1 MQQKKSLTVKIQPII
16 TEVSKLKK
24 IKTSKDMSG
33 ATELLSK
40 LNQTLDT
47 LTTEKEKIT
56 KPMNEALL
64 EVRARYKP
72 AETALN
78 DAIKTIRTEM
88 SSYQTELLRIKKTKE
103 DEMANALI
111 AGKVD
116 IDKAS
121 TALSNMKKPEQ
132 KVVTDGG
139 SISFRTDQI
148 LKVTAIDKIPHEY
161 FDLNEKKVLSALKL
175 GKSIPGA
182 EIELIQTPIN
192 RR

>member
-1 MQQKKSLTVKIQPII
+1 
-16 TEVSKLKK
+16 
-24 IKTSKDMSG
+24 
-33 ATELLSK
+33 
-40 LNQTLDT
+40 
-47 LTTEKEKIT
+47 
-56 KPMNEALL
+56 
-64 EVRARYKP
+64 
-72 AETALN
+72 
-78 DAIKTIRTEM
+78 M